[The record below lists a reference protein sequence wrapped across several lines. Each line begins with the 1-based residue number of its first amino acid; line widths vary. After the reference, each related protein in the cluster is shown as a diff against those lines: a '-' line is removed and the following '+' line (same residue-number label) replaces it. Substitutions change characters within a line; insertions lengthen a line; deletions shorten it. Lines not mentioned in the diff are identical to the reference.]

1 MHNVAINVKS
11 KVFLPGA
18 FFVSFFFFL
27 VQRQRQCCGDF
38 CFYFL
43 LFDVFLDRWHFGGK
57 WNPDGILEY
66 SFKTDG
72 ILEVCRNN
80 KRCLSHPYLTIELYV
95 LGFVHDDLS
104 GWGYGVGKRG
114 DLLLYDRAKF
124 PERKFTRLPSE

>member
-18 FFVSFFFFL
+18 FFFFFFRGSVSVVGGFVL
-27 VQRQRQCCGDF
+27 P
-38 CFYFL
+38 YFL

-72 ILEVCRNN
+72 ILEVC
-80 KRCLSHPYLTIELYV
+80 C
-95 LGFVHDDLS
+95 FVFSDQ
-104 GWGYGVGKRG
+104 
-114 DLLLYDRAKF
+114 KF
-124 PERKFTRLPSE
+124 LFWLRFFWD

>member
-18 FFVSFFFFL
+18 FFFVSFFFFSEVASVL
-27 VQRQRQCCGDF
+27 WRF
-38 CFYFL
+38 LFL

-72 ILEVCRNN
+72 ILEVCRF
-80 KRCLSHPYLTIELYV
+80 L
-95 LGFVHDDLS
+95 FVAEVAAVENAGGSENGLKS
-104 GWGYGVGKRG
+104 SVKVG
-114 DLLLYDRAKF
+114 LA
-124 PERKFTRLPSE
+124 